1 MAQIPKGY
9 QRLEKSERLPRHG
22 AHRVAPADPKETLSV
37 TIRVGRRKDA
47 PPLPDPSK
55 AVGERKVLSHEAFAA
70 HYGAAK
76 EDIDQVIAFA
86 KEQGL
91 ALVEASVPRRT
102 VIVSG
107 TVAQMN
113 HAFGVDL
120 GTYKSP
126 TETYRGRE
134 DSVNLPPNLI
144 DIVEGVFGLDNRRMA
159 RRAAVGHLHTP
170 SQKSKPLTPQ
180 QVATLYD
187 FPAPFDATGQTIG
200 LLEFGGGY
208 NIGDIQA
215 FFKKLEVYY
224 PRAHGCRR

>member
-9 QRLEKSERLPRHG
+9 QPLEKSERLPRHG

-37 TIRVGRRKDA
+37 TIRVRRRRDA
-47 PPLPDPSK
+47 PSLPDPSK
-55 AVGERKVLSHEAFAA
+55 AVEQRKVLSHEAFAA

-76 EDIDQVIAFA
+76 DDIDQVIAFA

-120 GTYKSP
+120 GTYESP

-134 DSVNLPPNLI
+134 DSVNLP
-144 DIVEGVFGLDNRRMA
+144 
-159 RRAAVGHLHTP
+159 
-170 SQKSKPLTPQ
+170 
-180 QVATLYD
+180 
-187 FPAPFDATGQTIG
+187 QT
-200 LLEFGGGY
+200 
-208 NIGDIQA
+208 
-215 FFKKLEVYY
+215 
-224 PRAHGCRR
+224 